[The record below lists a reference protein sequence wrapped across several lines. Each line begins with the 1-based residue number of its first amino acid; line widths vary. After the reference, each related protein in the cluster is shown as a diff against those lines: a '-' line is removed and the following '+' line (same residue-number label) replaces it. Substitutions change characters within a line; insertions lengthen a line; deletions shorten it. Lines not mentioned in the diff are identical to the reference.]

1 MGARG
6 PMRRDW
12 AVNCSILFTELPPLE
27 RPAAAGA
34 AGFGAVEFWWPWPG
48 EPVPPAADVDAFC
61 AAIEEA
67 GVRLTGLNFY
77 AGDMP
82 AGERGV
88 LSDPTRA
95 AGFRESVAVLVR
107 IAERTGVRS
116 FNALYGQRRD
126 GLAASEQDRVA
137 TGNLVFA
144 ARAVGA
150 LGGTVLIEPL
160 ARGLNG
166 AYPLETAADAMAVVR
181 RVRAAGAANVKLL
194 FDAFHLTV
202 NGDDLEKAARE
213 HAADIGHV
221 QIADAPGRG
230 RPGTGEIDFAGL
242 FGVLDAIGYGG
253 RIALEYRP
261 DGPTEREFAWME
273 EYRA

>member
-1 MGARG
+1 MTDRA
-6 PMRRDW
+6 W
-12 AVNCSILFTELPPLE
+12 AVNCSILFTELPLLE
-27 RPAAAGA
+27 RPAAARA

-61 AAIEEA
+61 AALEA
-67 GVRLTGLNFY
+67 ARVRLIGLNFY

-88 LSDPTRA
+88 LSDPARTA
-95 AGFRESVAVLVR
+95 AFRESVAVLVR
-107 IAERTGVRS
+107 IAGRTGVRS

-126 GLAASEQDRVA
+126 GVAASEQDRVA
-137 TGNLVFA
+137 TENLVFA
-144 ARAVGA
+144 ADAVGA
-150 LGGTVLIEPL
+150 LDGTVLIEPL

-166 AYPLETAADAMAVVR
+166 AYPLETAADATAVVR
-181 RVRAAGAANVKLL
+181 RVRAAGAANVKFL

-202 NGDDLEKAARE
+202 NGEDPAQVARA

-230 RPGTGEIDFAGL
+230 RPGTGEIDFAAL
-242 FGVLDAIGYGG
+242 FGVLDAIGYDG
-253 RIALEYRP
+253 RIALEYKP
-261 DGPTEREFAWME
+261 DGPTTEREFAWME
-273 EYRA
+273 GRRA

>member
-1 MGARG
+1 
-6 PMRRDW
+6 MRW

-27 RPAAAGA
+27 RPAAARA
-34 AGFGAVEFWWPWPG
+34 AGFDAVEFWWPWPG
-48 EPVPPAADVDAFC
+48 EPVPSAADVDAFC
-61 AAIEEA
+61 TAIEDA
-67 GVRLTGLNFY
+67 GVRLVALNFY

-88 LSDPTRA
+88 LSQPARTGEFRA
-95 AGFRESVAVLVR
+95 SVAVLAR
-107 IAERTGVRS
+107 IAGRTGVRS
-116 FNALYGQRRD
+116 FNALYGQRLD
-126 GLAASEQDRVA
+126 GVAPAAQDRAA

-160 ARGLNG
+160 ARGRNG

-181 RVRAAGAANVKLL
+181 RVRAAGAPNVRLL
-194 FDAFHLTV
+194 FDVFHLTV
-202 NGDDLEKAARE
+202 NGDDPAAVARE

-230 RPGTGEIDFAGL
+230 RPGTGKIDFAAL
-242 FGVLDAIGYGG
+242 FGVLDEIGYDG
-253 RIALEYRP
+253 RIALEYVP
-261 DGPTEREFAWME
+261 DGPSEQEFGWL
-273 EYRA
+273 RAY